1 VSKGAAKNETVMKAL
16 ARVPS
21 GLFILT
27 AGRGEGAVGTLVSFV
42 QQVSIEPPCL
52 AVALRP
58 ERGAA
63 AVLAKEKFFVINVL
77 HAGDKTLL
85 RAFAKESLSGREV
98 FETVESKTVERGGA
112 VLSAACAY
120 LECELEKVLNF
131 AGDHQLFVGRVVGG
145 ALLGEAA
152 AKPIVH
158 LRQDGSRY

>member
-1 VSKGAAKNETVMKAL
+1 LTNENSTDKQVMKAL

-27 AGRGEGAVGTLVSFV
+27 AGRGEEAVGTLVSFV
-42 QQVSIEPPCL
+42 QQVSIEPPCV

-63 AVLAKEKFFVINVL
+63 AVIAKEKFFVINVL

-85 RAFAKESLSGREV
+85 RAFAKESLSGKEMA
-98 FETVESKTVERGGA
+98 ERVKAGAAKKGGA
-112 VLSAACAY
+112 VLPGACAY
-120 LECELEKVLNF
+120 LECELSHVLEY
-131 AGDHQLFVGRVVGG
+131 AGDHQLFVGRVIS
-145 ALLGEAA
+145 GELMGDPA
-152 AKPIVH
+152 AKPTVH